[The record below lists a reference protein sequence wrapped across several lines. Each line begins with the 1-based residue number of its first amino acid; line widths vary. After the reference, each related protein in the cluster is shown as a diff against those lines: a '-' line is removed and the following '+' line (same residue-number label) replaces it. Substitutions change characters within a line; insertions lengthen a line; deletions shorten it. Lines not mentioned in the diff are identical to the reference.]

1 MNAPVDTAKG
11 KARQFIRN
19 KSKYVVAAAIV
30 VLVLYHSFYFE
41 TLEKRQAAN
50 TDKAFD
56 IERYVKDFW
65 GKLSNTMDEAADAKQ
80 LLGLLRVDV
89 HKGIE
94 EYSTKTGHVTSTHF
108 FLLQGQGKILS
119 VLEDGV
125 LVSLTGTEAAGEIL
139 VATDLIFGNAV
150 RDASGLVD
158 SDDFE
163 DSMDYNKVSEHINS
177 IIMSEVIAPFRDT
190 ATEGATLRFIGAAE
204 IFEGDP
210 QISPLQIVPIRL
222 ELK

>member
-1 MNAPVDTAKG
+1 MNAPVDTVKG
-11 KARQFIRN
+11 KGRQSIRR
-19 KSKYVVAAAIV
+19 KSKYIVAAVIV
-30 VLVLYHSFYFE
+30 VLLLYHSFYFE
-41 TLEKRQAAN
+41 NLEKRQAADA
-50 TDKAFD
+50 DKAFD

-65 GKLSNTMDEAADAKQ
+65 DKLSNTMDEAADAKQ
-80 LLGLLRVDV
+80 LLELLRLDV
-89 HKGIE
+89 HRAIE
-94 EYSTKTGHVTSTHF
+94 EYSTKTGHVASTHF
-108 FLLQGQGKILS
+108 FLLQGEGKIVS
-119 VLEDGV
+119 VSADGV
-125 LVSLTGTEAAGEIL
+125 LVSLAGTEAAGEIL
-139 VATDLIFGNAV
+139 VATNLIFGNAV

-163 DSMDYNKVSEHINS
+163 ESMDYNKVSEHIND
-177 IIMSEVIAPFRDT
+177 IIMNEVIAPFRDR